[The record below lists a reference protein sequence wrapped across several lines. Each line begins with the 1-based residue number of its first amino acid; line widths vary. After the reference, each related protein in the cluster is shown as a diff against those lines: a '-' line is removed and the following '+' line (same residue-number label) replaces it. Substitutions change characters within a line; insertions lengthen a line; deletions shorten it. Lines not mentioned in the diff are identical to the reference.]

1 MKKMLLAG
9 LMVFCFILFA
19 GCSQNGAGDAISKGI
34 EDKGIKAND
43 IIEASGVVKSN
54 KRENIFIDFP
64 AVIKEIHV
72 DEGERVKKGDV
83 LFTLDIEE
91 FEDQILDKERTL
103 NISKMQLENVK
114 SNIIKEKNSIK
125 IEEQEVKISKDELD
139 KKTKEYSNNSN
150 PDIKKLKNQLKQANE
165 KYTAALEDLKKKE
178 QLYEIDGVSKQEYDE
193 FKRFVEDKKR
203 VVQDTEFSIESKNDD
218 LKREIEDLKVSIDQK
233 ERSIKLSKEKVE
245 SNENVRIQQERVANI
260 ERELERLKNKMIQP
274 YLKENN
280 IITQLNDGIVY
291 EIKPVEGDNVSEG
304 SNIIS
309 VLDAKQMYIEADIA
323 EKNGKDVKVGANV
336 IIKPLADKSRVYK
349 GKVTDVFSKAV
360 EKSDDTFIRA
370 KISIDNA
377 DEFLILDMNVDVEIE
392 K

>member
-9 LMVFCFILFA
+9 LMFFCFILFA
-19 GCSQNGAGDAISKGI
+19 GCSQNGDGDAVRKGL
-34 EDKGIKAND
+34 EDNGIKAND
-43 IIEASGVVKSN
+43 TIEASGVVKSDN
-54 KRENIFIDFP
+54 RETIFIDFP
-64 AVIKEIHV
+64 AVIKKIHV
-72 DEGERVKKGDV
+72 DEGERVKKGDA

-91 FEDQILDKERTL
+91 FDNQILDKERTL
-103 NISKMQLENVK
+103 NISKMQLENIK
-114 SNIIKEKNSIK
+114 ANSIKEKNSIK

-139 KKTKEYSNNSN
+139 KKTKEFNKNSN
-150 PDIKKLKNQLKQANE
+150 PDIKKLNNQLIQAKE
-165 KYTAALEDLKKKE
+165 KYAAALEDLKKKK
-178 QLYEIDGVSKQEYDE
+178 QLYEIDAVSKQEYDE
-193 FKRFVEDKKR
+193 FIRFVEDKKR
-203 VVQDTEFSIESKNDD
+203 AVEDIEFSIESKNDD

-260 ERELERLKNKMIQP
+260 ESELQRLKSKKIQQ

-291 EIKPVEGDNVSEG
+291 EIKPVEGDEVSEG

-360 EKSDDTFIRA
+360 EKSGDTYIRV
-370 KISIDNA
+370 KISIENSDG
-377 DEFLILDMNVDVEIE
+377 FLFLDMNVDVEIE